1 MLPQLRYLQ
10 PERLHPRPPLT
21 YFYSGMESSMTT
33 QQVSVTTQVSPV
45 FREVSQSWLQDRETC
60 LQHILYF
67 TQRNPSLHTDRV
79 QRYKHCSTSGFII
92 KVRIY
97 DAINQRMTVMSEGQ
111 PNIICNILYAASCCV
126 NYNT

>member
-10 PERLHPRPPLT
+10 PEHLHPHPPLT

-45 FREVSQSWLQDRETC
+45 FQEVSQSWLQDKETR

-67 TQRNPSLHTDRV
+67 TQKNPSFYRDRI
-79 QRYKHCSTSGFII
+79 QCYKHCWTSGCIN

-97 DAINQRMTVMSEGQ
+97 DTINQRMTVIAEGQ
-111 PNIICNILYAASCCV
+111 PNIICNIQYFMQLHVA
-126 NYNT
+126 